1 MRAPKKKSVRVLMN
15 PNAGSSHKRRQLKD
29 ALAALADLGWKV
41 SLRETASAEDAIALA
56 RDAAQSNFDF
66 VAAAGGDGA
75 IHSILHGMMQVWEE
89 LAAKSGLSGSKPL
102 RTGLAVIPMGTGND
116 LARTLGLPL
125 DVEQA
130 VAAIADLR
138 MRSLDVIR
146 IQAEEHREYLINV
159 AAGGNSGAVAEAM
172 TEELKQAW
180 GAWCY
185 VRGALDVLTDL
196 QPYRVELDLDGR
208 RVGPL
213 EALNVVLAN
222 GRTVAGGVRV
232 APRANPEDGLLDVVI
247 VQYAS
252 LLETASVAA
261 EFFLGDYLEHE
272 SVLFDRARRVEL
284 ISEPPITFS
293 ADGELITGHRF
304 VFEMLQSAIPVVIG
318 PEYSA
323 EPLAAGAAG

>member
-1 MRAPKKKSVRVLMN
+1 MSVLKKKSVRVLMN
-15 PNAGSSHKRRQLKD
+15 PNAGSAHKRQQLKD
-29 ALAALADLGWKV
+29 SLAALADLGWKV
-41 SLRETASAEDAIALA
+41 ALRETESAEEAIELA
-56 RDAAQSNFDF
+56 RDAAQSNIDL

-75 IHSILHGMMQVWEE
+75 IHSVLHGMMQVWEE
-89 LAAKSGLSGSKPL
+89 QAEKGGAGHSKSL

-130 VAAIADLR
+130 VAAMADPR
-138 MRSLDVIR
+138 TRFVDVIR
-146 IQAEEHREYLINV
+146 IQAEGRREHFINV

-208 RVGPL
+208 RIGPL

-232 APRANPEDGLLDVVI
+232 APRANPEDGLVDVVV
-247 VQYAS
+247 VQNAS

-284 ISEPPITFS
+284 FSEPPMTFS

-304 VFEMLQSAIPVVIG
+304 VFDVLPQAIPVVVG
-318 PEYSA
+318 PEFSA
-323 EPLAAGAAG
+323 ELLAAGAAD